1 MKRDVFH
8 NCIWLIVFKFGQYL
22 VDEFKTII
30 QKKSLTE
37 QFLKYWHEY
46 NFIFKIFKWNHYNSL
61 KSLLISSINIVDKQ
75 IKALSHLKNDIL
87 VADLDKQQS
96 KLKDELLLLNNYQLD
111 ELENFNSSNEV
122 EAFYNSMNNFVN
134 EIYSQT
140 QSPSSLSQQS
150 LRRSSSSA
158 YFQNKS
164 NFICFNNHRF
174 YIPNIIP
181 ILDWRSYWMKRFS
194 KSKRNKV
201 NVTTNFLSS

>member
-75 IKALSHLKNDIL
+75 IKALSHLKMIFWL
-87 VADLDKQQS
+87 Q
-96 KLKDELLLLNNYQLD
+96 
-111 ELENFNSSNEV
+111 
-122 EAFYNSMNNFVN
+122 
-134 EIYSQT
+134 I
-140 QSPSSLSQQS
+140 
-150 LRRSSSSA
+150 
-158 YFQNKS
+158 
-164 NFICFNNHRF
+164 
-174 YIPNIIP
+174 
-181 ILDWRSYWMKRFS
+181 
-194 KSKRNKV
+194 
-201 NVTTNFLSS
+201 